1 MNETSSSEQEE
12 STQSAGAAQQKA
24 VSEADINLLQSAAR
38 PPAES
43 PLKKPYLL
51 LIYLVLAAVTFVAF
65 EQLRNNEFIDYDD
78 DHYVTKNHHVIGGV
92 TGESVLWAFTTA
104 HAANWHPLTW
114 LSHMLDCELFGLN
127 AGRHHLTSL
136 FLHIANTLLLFWV
149 LKRMTRAVWPSA
161 FVAALFALHPLHVE
175 SVAWVSERKDVL
187 SSLFWMLTM
196 AAYVIYAERPSIGR
210 YVLVLIA
217 FGLGLMA
224 KPMLV
229 TLPFVLLLLDF
240 WPLGRFAWFDSESL
254 RPDYQRATAYRLIGE
269 KMPLFVLSAASCIVT
284 YTIQKSSGTIPL
296 KELLPLNVRVA
307 NALVSYISYV
317 GKIIYPARLAVFYPH
332 RYDTI
337 ALWQP
342 ILSLLVLAVISV
354 GVLYAARQRH
364 RYLAVGWF
372 WYIGTL
378 VPVIGLVQ
386 VGEQAMADRYTYLP
400 SIGLF
405 VILAFGGAELI
416 ANRPYRKIAL
426 GACAGLVLAALLICT
441 RIQVSYWRNSVS
453 LFEHALAV
461 TKNNYTMHN
470 ALAFALG
477 SRGRLDDAIRHYRQ
491 VLSLIPN
498 SAETHF
504 RLANALRLKG
514 ELSDAISHYRQAVQN
529 KPDYAK
535 AHNDLAYALREQ
547 CSLDEAA
554 SHFRQALETKP
565 NLAPALNGLA
575 QILAIHYD
583 PNVRDPN
590 QAVELASRAAEL
602 TRYDDA
608 TILDT
613 LATSYA
619 AAGRFD
625 RACEIAQKALALAT
639 ADQSDELAGQIR
651 RRLELFRQ
659 AKPYRLSAPSQE
671 TVGP

>member
-1 MNETSSSEQEE
+1 MNETSSSDREE
-12 STQSAGAAQQKA
+12 SKQSSDAAQQIA
-24 VSEADINLLQSAAR
+24 VSETDINLL
-38 PPAES
+38 ES
-43 PLKKPYLL
+43 PVRPLTESRLKRLYVP
-51 LIYLVLAAVTFVAF
+51 LICVVLALATFAAF
-65 EQLRNNEFIDYDD
+65 EQLRNSEFIDYDD
-78 DHYVTKNHHVIGGV
+78 DQYVAKNLAVIGGV
-92 TGESVLWAFTTA
+92 TGESVLWALTTT

-149 LKRMTRAVWPSA
+149 LKRMTRSVWPSA

-187 SSLFWMLTM
+187 SSLFWMLTI
-196 AAYVIYAERPSIGR
+196 ACYVIYAERPSIGR
-210 YVLVLIA
+210 YMLVLLA
-217 FGLGLMA
+217 LGLGLMA

-240 WPLGRFAWFDSESL
+240 WPLDRFATCQFES
-254 RPDYQRATAYRLIGE
+254 PQSYYQKATAYRLIVE
-269 KMPLFVLSAASCIVT
+269 KMPLFVLSAASCVVT
-284 YTIQKSSGTIPL
+284 YAIQKSSGTVPPT
-296 KELLPLNVRVA
+296 ELLPLNVRVA

-332 RYDTI
+332 RYDTMS
-337 ALWQP
+337 LWQP
-342 ILSLLVLAVISV
+342 ILAFLVLAVITVS
-354 GVLYAARQRH
+354 VLYAARQRH

-405 VILAFGGAELI
+405 IILAFGGAELI

-477 SRGRLDDAIRHYRQ
+477 SRGRLDDAIKHYRQ

-504 RLANALRLKG
+504 RLADMLRLQG
-514 ELSDAISHYRQAVQN
+514 ELDAAVGHYLRAIQY

-535 AHNDLAYALREQ
+535 AHSDLAYALRTQ
-547 CSLDEAA
+547 GNLNEAVI
-554 SHFRQALETKP
+554 HFRLALEIKP

-583 PNVRDPN
+583 PNVQDPN
-590 QAVELASRAAEL
+590 QAVELAGRAAEL
-602 TRYDDA
+602 TLYEDA

-619 AAGRFD
+619 AAGQFE
-625 RACEIAQKALALAT
+625 RAVETAQTALALT
-639 ADQSDELAGQIR
+639 SADQNDELAEQIR
-651 RRLELFRQ
+651 ERLELFKH
-659 AKPYRLSAPSQE
+659 AKPYQLSAPSQG
-671 TVGP
+671 TAGP